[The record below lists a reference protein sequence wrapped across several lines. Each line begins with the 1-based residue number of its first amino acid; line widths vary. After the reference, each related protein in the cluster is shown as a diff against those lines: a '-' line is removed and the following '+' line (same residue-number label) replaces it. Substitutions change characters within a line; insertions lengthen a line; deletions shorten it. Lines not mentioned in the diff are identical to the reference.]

1 MKYSEFVFDYVHLFY
16 YKCLKINLNR
26 GGSYIDSSD
35 WIKSIK
41 TTVNP
46 INKKD
51 KWFPY
56 SVTVALNHE
65 EIKKDLQ
72 KRTKIEPFINKYNWA
87 GINFLS
93 EKDDWKNLEKNNVTI
108 ALNILSAKKKK
119 NILLMFQNITQ
130 IVEKKFF
137 F

>member
-1 MKYSEFVFDYVHLFY
+1 MKYSEFAFDYAHLFY

-87 GINFLS
+87 GINFPS
-93 EKDDWKNLEKNNVTI
+93 EKDDWKNFEKNNVTI
-108 ALNILSAKKKK
+108 ALNILSAKKEK

>member
-87 GINFLS
+87 GINFPS
-93 EKDDWKNLEKNNVTI
+93 EKDDWKNFEKNNVTI
-108 ALNILSAKKKK
+108 ALNILSAKKEK